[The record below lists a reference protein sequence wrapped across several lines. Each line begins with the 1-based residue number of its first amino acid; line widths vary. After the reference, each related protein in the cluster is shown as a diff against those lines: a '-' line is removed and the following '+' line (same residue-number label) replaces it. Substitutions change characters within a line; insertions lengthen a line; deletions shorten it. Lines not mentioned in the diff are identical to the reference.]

1 MDSFTVHVGRAL
13 PLRRT
18 NVDTDQI
25 IPAEYLKRVTRT
37 GFADGLFAAWRS
49 DPDFVLNDP
58 RHAGATVLVAGSD
71 FGTGSSREHAV
82 WALQDHGF
90 RAVVAPRFGDI
101 FRGNA
106 LKSGLLPVVLPTD
119 VVDRLQQLAE
129 SEPTTDMTI
138 DLVQREV
145 RAGDIRAPFEIDDY
159 TRWRLMEGLDDIGLT
174 LAHADT
180 ISEFE
185 QHRPG
190 WLPTTA

>member
-1 MDSFTVHVGRAL
+1 
-13 PLRRT
+13 
-18 NVDTDQI
+18 
-25 IPAEYLKRVTRT
+25 
-37 GFADGLFAAWRS
+37 
-49 DPDFVLNDP
+49 
-58 RHAGATVLVAGSD
+58 
-71 FGTGSSREHAV
+71 
-82 WALQDHGF
+82 
-90 RAVVAPRFGDI
+90 
-101 FRGNA
+101 
-106 LKSGLLPVVLPTD
+106 
-119 VVDRLQQLAE
+119 VDRLQQLAE

-159 TRWRLMEGLDDIGLT
+159 TRWRLMEGLDDIGQT